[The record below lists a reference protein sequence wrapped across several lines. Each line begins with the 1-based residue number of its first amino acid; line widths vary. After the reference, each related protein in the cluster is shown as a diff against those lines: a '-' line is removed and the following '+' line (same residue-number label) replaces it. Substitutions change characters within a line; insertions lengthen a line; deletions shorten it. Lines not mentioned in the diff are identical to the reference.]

1 MFYNMIDDHLN
12 INHLAAVTLPLV
24 MTNIHINRKHTAI
37 SAVHIINV
45 TSACV
50 LFKLRQKSALALDH
64 THLLSIYS
72 CCREQQF

>member
-1 MFYNMIDDHLN
+1 MIDDHLN
-12 INHLAAVTLPLV
+12 INHLAAFTLPLV

-50 LFKLRQKSALALDH
+50 LCKLHQKSH
-64 THLLSIYS
+64 SFTFYLLLLQGVLNSV
-72 CCREQQF
+72 QQF